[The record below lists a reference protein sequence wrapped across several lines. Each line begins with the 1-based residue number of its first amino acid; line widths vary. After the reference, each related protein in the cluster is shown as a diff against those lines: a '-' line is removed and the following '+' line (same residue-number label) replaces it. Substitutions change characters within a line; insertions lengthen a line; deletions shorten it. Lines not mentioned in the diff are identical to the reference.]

1 MYKRIENNSENNR
14 QYLPISRRG
23 PIHTCTVDAVHG
35 EKMACSS
42 LETHSSTSFDER
54 IWSSSRSILE
64 DYMSTSIMLDNITNS
79 DLYSITFL

>member
-23 PIHTCTVDAVHG
+23 PIHACAGDAVRG

-42 LETHSSTSFDER
+42 PEKSETHSSTSFDER
-54 IWSSSRSILE
+54 TWSS
-64 DYMSTSIMLDNITNS
+64 
-79 DLYSITFL
+79 